1 VVHDLREVLEL
12 RRRQTQVLSPATDV
26 PGCGPLAVHAHYSRN
41 EILVAL
47 GMWRGGE
54 NRRRMVNE
62 GVLHVPDRR
71 LDVFFVT
78 LRKTE
83 TEYSPTTM
91 YADYALSE
99 RLFHW
104 QSQST
109 TAVDSKT
116 GRRYVGHREQGWTP
130 LLFVRETRKLPT
142 GATAPYAFL
151 GPCEYVS
158 HEGSR
163 PISIVWRTQ
172 YPIPARLL
180 RDFASQR
187 VG

>member
-1 VVHDLREVLEL
+1 
-12 RRRQTQVLSPATDV
+12 
-26 PGCGPLAVHAHYSRN
+26 
-41 EILVAL
+41 
-47 GMWRGGE
+47 
-54 NRRRMVNE
+54 
-62 GVLHVPDRR
+62 
-71 LDVFFVT
+71 
-78 LRKTE
+78 
-83 TEYSPTTM
+83 M

-99 RLFHW
+99 NLFHW

-109 TAVDSKT
+109 TAVDSAT
-116 GRRYVGHREQGWTP
+116 GRRYLTHREQGYTP
-130 LLFVRETRKLPT
+130 LLFVREGRKLGT
-142 GATAPYAFL
+142 GETAPYAFL

-163 PISIVWRTQ
+163 PISIVWRTR